1 MKKKAAILLAL
12 PFISGC
18 ITLIGPENGTTVT
31 PEIKTQPSETTTFK
45 SNSGKACQSI
55 YSVNGKSYCVLKH
68 SKGFEQIGIASW
80 YGPNFH
86 GRKTASGEIY
96 NMYKMTAAHKTLPLG
111 TYVKV
116 INLENGKSAVVKI
129 NDRGPFVAGRIID
142 LSYAA
147 AKKLGIVGKGTAKV
161 KIIALGRKEDHHFVT
176 ENYQKGN
183 FFVQLAAFKEYSNAK
198 AFRDRVRKAGIKA
211 DIVMAYGLY
220 RVVVGPELTYV
231 KAQEKKAEIR
241 KLFPDAFILTI
252 D

>member
-1 MKKKAAILLAL
+1 MRKKVLLLIAAMPLV
-12 PFISGC
+12 SGC
-18 ITLIGPENGTTVT
+18 ISLIGPEQTEISPET
-31 PEIKTQPSETTTFK
+31 PAYTLRNEGK
-45 SNSGKACQSI
+45 STLKKECQST
-55 YSVNGKSYCVLKH
+55 YRVNGKSYCVLKH
-68 SKGFEQIGIASW
+68 SKGFEQVGIASW

-116 INLENGKSAVVKI
+116 INLENGKTTIVRI
-129 NDRGPFVAGRIID
+129 NDRGPFVPGRIID

-147 AKKLGIVGKGTAKV
+147 AEKLGILSKGTAKV
-161 KIIALGRKEDHHFVT
+161 KIIALGRKKDHHFVT

-183 FFVQLAAFKEYSNAK
+183 FFIQLAAFKKYANAK
-198 AFRDRVRKAGIKA
+198 AFRDRVRKAGINA

-231 KAQEKKAEIR
+231 KAEEQKDKIR
-241 KLFPDAFILTI
+241 KLFPNAFILTI

>member
-1 MKKKAAILLAL
+1 MKKKATVILIAPL
-12 PFISGC
+12 ISGC
-18 ITLIGPENGTTVT
+18 ITLVGPEGS
-31 PEIKTQPSETTTFK
+31 PEIKAPITAKTIKK
-45 SNSGKACQSI
+45 STLAKGCQSI
-55 YSVNGKSYCVLKH
+55 YRVNGKSYCVLKH

-116 INLENGKSAVVKI
+116 INLENGKTAIVKI
-129 NDRGPFVAGRIID
+129 NDRGPFVPGRIID
-142 LSYAA
+142 LSFAA
-147 AKKLGIVGKGTAKV
+147 AEKLGILGKGTAKV
-161 KIIALGRKEDHHFVT
+161 KIIALGRKEDHHYVT

-198 AFRDRVRKAGIKA
+198 AFMDKVKKSGIKA

-231 KAQEKKAEIR
+231 KAQEKKEEIR